1 MFRLLQES
9 EFLQWLFNRI
19 SNHTSCVLIHSA
31 SLRACSER
39 ALSWVKHMKH
49 PESLV
54 FFAGW
59 PGHGDAD
66 CSWGS
71 AFLSS
76 FTAPEVNPSERKRWE
91 DWETHSGAGIEQ
103 SGRFTGNK
111 PNTPSSDWLHVQSPP
126 ANNNP
131 LLFVHEIISNNQKEL
146 IARYVKTYESTIVL
160 PQKCCW
166 ATGMIMKGLL

>member
-54 FFAGW
+54 FLQDDVVMGTLTVREDLRF
-59 PGHGDAD
+59 
-66 CSWGS
+66 S
-71 AFLSS
+71 AALRLLKSIRQ
-76 FTAPEVNPSERKRWE
+76 RKRWE

-146 IARYVKTYESTIVL
+146 YCQV
-160 PQKCCW
+160 C
-166 ATGMIMKGLL
+166 

>member
-54 FFAGW
+54 FLQDDVVMGTLTVREDLRF
-59 PGHGDAD
+59 
-66 CSWGS
+66 S
-71 AFLSS
+71 AAL
-76 FTAPEVNPSERKRWE
+76 AASERKRWE

-111 PNTPSSDWLHVQSPP
+111 PNTPSSDWLHMQSPP

-131 LLFVHEIISNNQKEL
+131 LLFGHEIISNNQKEL
-146 IARYVKTYESTIVL
+146 YCQV
-160 PQKCCW
+160 C
-166 ATGMIMKGLL
+166 

>member
-54 FFAGW
+54 FLQDDVVMGTLTVREDLRF
-59 PGHGDAD
+59 
-66 CSWGS
+66 S
-71 AFLSS
+71 AAL
-76 FTAPEVNPSERKRWE
+76 AASERKRWE

-146 IARYVKTYESTIVL
+146 YCQV
-160 PQKCCW
+160 C
-166 ATGMIMKGLL
+166 